1 MVPGSEPLNEVLVAL
16 CVPESCDPPALRSAL
31 QASLQNSSFQVQVQ
45 EEHCVSHEERAQ
57 PLVEGAGYVFWYVLT
72 FD

>member
-31 QASLQNSSFQVQVQ
+31 QASLHNSSFQVQVQ
-45 EEHCVSHEERAQ
+45 EEHCVSHRELQHPAWEA
-57 PLVEGAGYVFWYVLT
+57 AVFW
-72 FD
+72 